1 MVRGYAKNPLYW
13 LHGVL
18 LAVGL
23 GYAGHKARRWLLLL
37 GWGLLY
43 FFGYTLL
50 GVSRYFWYYAPLV
63 PVFVTLIGLGGE
75 AVVKSLKDRWRLFR
89 RLRSALGGLILLFLL
104 FPQARDL
111 WRLAHHPDPRV
122 QIYRDVGLW
131 LAENTPPEASVGTLE
146 VGIIGYYAR
155 RRMVDFAGLIQPDVA
170 LQMLAYL
177 FGSQANGTA
186 GPQSDYDIALL
197 VRQPSLAL
205 QARLAHEIGII
216 LGTDRV
222 DVVFLNRAPV
232 ELAYAV
238 IVQGQLLY
246 QRSVAERVEFEAK
259 VLSLYADY
267 LPILRRQREEIL
279 EDVGKEARVQR
290 YREALGR
297 TERTLAAMRTNPRTG
312 ARLERGDRV

>member
-1 MVRGYAKNPLYW
+1 MEDRR
-13 LHGVL
+13 
-18 LAVGL
+18 AV
-23 GYAGHKARRWLLLL
+23 
-37 GWGLLY
+37 
-43 FFGYTLL
+43 
-50 GVSRYFWYYAPLV
+50 
-63 PVFVTLIGLGGE
+63 
-75 AVVKSLKDRWRLFR
+75 
-89 RLRSALGGLILLFLL
+89 
-104 FPQARDL
+104 
-111 WRLAHHPDPRV
+111 
-122 QIYRDVGLW
+122 
-131 LAENTPPEASVGTLE
+131 
-146 VGIIGYYAR
+146 R
-155 RRMVDFAGLIQPDVA
+155 RRHLKEDKEIL
-170 LQMLAYL
+170 LAYL
-177 FGSQANGTA
+177 FGSQAEGTA

-222 DVVFLNRAPV
+222 DVVLLNRAPV

-238 IVQGQLLY
+238 IVQGQLLC

-297 TERTLAAMRTNPRTG
+297 TERTLAEIRAAQRKASG
-312 ARLERGDRV
+312 

>member
-1 MVRGYAKNPLYW
+1 MKVSLGAVR
-13 LHGVL
+13 
-18 LAVGL
+18 
-23 GYAGHKARRWLLLL
+23 
-37 GWGLLY
+37 
-43 FFGYTLL
+43 
-50 GVSRYFWYYAPLV
+50 
-63 PVFVTLIGLGGE
+63 
-75 AVVKSLKDRWRLFR
+75 RLF
-89 RLRSALGGLILLFLL
+89 
-104 FPQARDL
+104 
-111 WRLAHHPDPRV
+111 
-122 QIYRDVGLW
+122 
-131 LAENTPPEASVGTLE
+131 ASE
-146 VGIIGYYAR
+146 EHII
-155 RRMVDFAGLIQPDVA
+155 
-170 LQMLAYL
+170 LAYL

-205 QARLAHEIGII
+205 QARLAHEIGTI

-238 IVQGQLLY
+238 IAQGQLLY

-279 EDVGKEARVQR
+279 KDVGKETRIQR

-297 TERTLAAMRTNPRTG
+297 TERTLGEIRAAQRKASG
-312 ARLERGDRV
+312 

>member
-1 MVRGYAKNPLYW
+1 MKVC
-13 LHGVL
+13 
-18 LAVGL
+18 
-23 GYAGHKARRWLLLL
+23 
-37 GWGLLY
+37 
-43 FFGYTLL
+43 
-50 GVSRYFWYYAPLV
+50 
-63 PVFVTLIGLGGE
+63 
-75 AVVKSLKDRWRLFR
+75 
-89 RLRSALGGLILLFLL
+89 
-104 FPQARDL
+104 
-111 WRLAHHPDPRV
+111 
-122 QIYRDVGLW
+122 
-131 LAENTPPEASVGTLE
+131 LE
-146 VGIIGYYAR
+146 
-155 RRMVDFAGLIQPDVA
+155 A
-170 LQMLAYL
+170 LQRRFASDEHVILAYL

-197 VRQPSLAL
+197 VRQPSLTL

-279 EDVGKEARVQR
+279 QDVGKEARVQR
-290 YREALGR
+290 HREAFGR